1 MTSRVTAQDDGAF
14 PAYNRRFPMAVTLD
28 QIVASA
34 RQRTS
39 RMKSQQ
45 HLAELGRAASHHIPR
60 GFRQALARVSA
71 SAPAVIAE
79 LKKASPSRG
88 VIRGRFYP
96 SVLALEVAE
105 AGAAALSVLTD
116 EDYFRGSVADL
127 AEASAAVKL
136 PCLRKDFFV
145 HEYQVLEAR
154 AFRADAILLIVAAL
168 SDAELRHLRDVAQR
182 YQLDVLCE
190 VHNANELRRA
200 VDIGFDLIGVN
211 NRDLRTFEVKLET
224 AEKLAPLLPAGVVK
238 VAESGIRN
246 GADIRRLHD
255 AGYDAF
261 LIGESLM
268 REERPGEALKE
279 LLTGAHSTKAI
290 VGVEPNV

>member
-1 MTSRVTAQDDGAF
+1 M
-14 PAYNRRFPMAVTLD
+14 PVTLD

-34 RQRTS
+34 RQRAS

-45 HLAELGRAASHHIPR
+45 LLAELGRAASHHIPR
-60 GFRQALARVSA
+60 GFRQALARVSQTG
-71 SAPAVIAE
+71 PAVIAE

-88 VIRGRFYP
+88 VIRGSFHP

-105 AGAAALSVLTD
+105 AGAAALSVLTE
-116 EDYFRGSVADL
+116 EDHFQGSVANL
-127 AEASAAVKL
+127 SEASAAVEL

-168 SDAELRHLRDVAQR
+168 RDAELRHLRDAAQR

-190 VHNANELRRA
+190 VHNGDELKRA

-224 AEKLAPLLPAGVVK
+224 AETLAPLLPSGVVK

-246 GADIRRLHD
+246 GADIRRLRD
-255 AGYDAF
+255 SGYDAF

-268 REERPGEALKE
+268 VAEHPGEALRE
-279 LLTGAHSTKAI
+279 LLSGVHATNAI
-290 VGVEPNV
+290 VGVNPNA

>member
-1 MTSRVTAQDDGAF
+1 MS
-14 PAYNRRFPMAVTLD
+14 VTLD

-34 RQRTS
+34 RQRTA

-45 HLAELGRAASHHIPR
+45 HLAELGRAASHHMPR
-60 GFRQALARVSA
+60 GFRSALARVA
-71 SAPAVIAE
+71 ETGPAVIAE

-88 VIRGRFYP
+88 VIRGSFHP
-96 SVLALEVAE
+96 SVLALELSE

-116 EDYFRGSVADL
+116 EEYFQGSVANL
-127 AEASAAVKL
+127 AEASVAVEL

-154 AFRADAILLIVAAL
+154 AFSADAILLIVAAL
-168 SDAELRHLRDVAQR
+168 TDADLRHLHDAAQR

-190 VHNANELRRA
+190 VHNGDELKRA
-200 VDIGFDLIGVN
+200 LDIGFDMIGVN

-224 AEKLAPLLPAGVVK
+224 AETLAPLLPTGVVK
-238 VAESGIRN
+238 VVESGIKN
-246 GADIRRLHD
+246 GGDIRRLRD

-268 REERPGEALKE
+268 QAEHPGEVLRE
-279 LLTGAHSTKAI
+279 LLASAEAAKAI
-290 VGVEPNV
+290 SGVNPQK

>member
-1 MTSRVTAQDDGAF
+1 M
-14 PAYNRRFPMAVTLD
+14 PVTLD

-34 RQRTS
+34 RQRAA

-45 HLAELGRAASHHIPR
+45 QLAELGRAASHHMPR
-60 GFRQALARVSA
+60 GFRDTLLRA
-71 SAPAVIAE
+71 SKTGPAVIAE

-88 VIRGRFYP
+88 VIRGSFHP
-96 SVLALEVAE
+96 SVLAYDLAE

-116 EDYFRGSVADL
+116 EEYFQGSLANL
-127 AEASAAVKL
+127 AEASVAVPL

-145 HEYQVLEAR
+145 HEFQVLEAR
-154 AFRADAILLIVAAL
+154 AFNADAILLIVAAL
-168 SDAELRHLRDVAQR
+168 SDAELRHLREVAQR

-190 VHNANELRRA
+190 VHSADELKRA
-200 VDIGFDLIGVN
+200 LDIGFDTIGVN
-211 NRDLRTFEVKLET
+211 NRDLRTFQVNLET
-224 AEKLAPLLPAGVVK
+224 AEKLAASIPAGVLK

-246 GADIRRLHD
+246 GADMRRLRD

-268 REERPGEALKE
+268 QAEQPGQALRNLLHEAREEASVSNDL
-279 LLTGAHSTKAI
+279 GASAPKA
-290 VGVEPNV
+290 

>member
-1 MTSRVTAQDDGAF
+1 
-14 PAYNRRFPMAVTLD
+14 MAVSLD

-45 HLAELGRAASHHIPR
+45 HLAEMGRAASHHMPR
-60 GFRQALARVSA
+60 GFREALARGA
-71 SAPAVIAE
+71 QAGPAVIAE

-88 VIRGRFYP
+88 VIRGSFHP
-96 SVLALEVAE
+96 SVLALDLAE

-116 EDYFRGSVADL
+116 EEYFQGSVANL
-127 AEASAAVKL
+127 AEASVAVEL

-154 AFRADAILLIVAAL
+154 AFSADAILLIVAAL
-168 SDAELRHLRDVAQR
+168 TDAELRHLRDAAQR

-190 VHNANELRRA
+190 VHNADELKRA
-200 VDIGFDLIGVN
+200 LDIGFDMIGVN

-224 AEKLAPLLPAGVVK
+224 AEALAPMLPTGAVK

-246 GADIRRLHD
+246 GADIRRLRD

-268 REERPGEALKE
+268 ASEHPGETLKE
-279 LLTGAHSTKAI
+279 LLSGAKTATAI
-290 VGVEPNV
+290 SGVDPKG